1 MALGYAREESA
12 LFLKTLIGMNHPSF
26 NVPTAETMNRL
37 LPAFAFSRLL
47 VSNELSAVYQARQR
61 SLDRDVA
68 IKILSPQV
76 SGDARFRESFE
87 ATARLMA
94 KLNHPNLIGVY
105 DSGIVEDML
114 YFVMEYIPGGSL
126 ESSLHGQGIDLTQ
139 AVRLTEGICKGLANA
154 HSHGIVHGNI
164 KPSIILL
171 NQKSEPKIGNFGF
184 SHPILTEDSSTDST
198 HSCRAPEVDSHP
210 DAADARSDVYS
221 VGAIL
226 YQLVTGKPHSPDARP
241 PSTYS
246 KCGQSVDLLWKKATH
261 PAPAQR
267 YPDMRSLYTA
277 LTAAVKNQNDPRIS
291 VPTSVI
297 PGARAVNPA
306 PRSRPTISRPVPPR
320 PRVTPRK
327 QAP

>member
-1 MALGYAREESA
+1 M
-12 LFLKTLIGMNHPSF
+12 
-26 NVPTAETMNRL
+26 ETMNRL

-76 SGDARFRESFE
+76 SGDARFRESFQ

-94 KLNHPNLIGVY
+94 KLNHPNLTGVY
-105 DSGIVEDML
+105 DSGLVENML

-126 ESSLHGQGIDLTQ
+126 EGSLRGQCFELSQ
-139 AVRLTEGICKGLANA
+139 AVRLIEGVCKGLANA

-184 SHPILTEDSSTDST
+184 SHPILSGDSSTISS
-198 HSCRAPEVDSHP
+198 HSCCAPEVANHP
-210 DAADARSDVYS
+210 DAADARSDIYS

-226 YQLVTGKPHSPDARP
+226 YQLITGNPHSPDARP

-261 PAPAQR
+261 PDPAQR
-267 YPDMRSLYTA
+267 YPDMRSFYIA
-277 LTAAVKNQNDPRIS
+277 LAGVVQNQKDPRTS
-291 VPTSVI
+291 APVSVI
-297 PGARAVNPA
+297 PGARVVNPA

-320 PRVTPRK
+320 PRVAPRK
-327 QAP
+327 ESP